1 MKITVEFGGG
11 LETVFANQRV
21 LDVEIAAE
29 KATVKDLVEVLKEK
43 HLTGNPDFFYDKGL
57 RAGILVLVNDSDWSL
72 SGEEETPLEHKDKV
86 SFISTLHGG

>member
-11 LETVFANQRV
+11 LETVFSNQRT
-21 LDVEIAAE
+21 LEVELLGD
-29 KATVKDLVEVLKEK
+29 KATVRDLVEALKDK

-72 SGEEETPLEHKDKV
+72 SGEEDSPLENKDKV